1 MVVVLTLKE
10 IEELL
15 SDGGTSPDK
24 PAQWFDRVIWHN
36 TPVPTGQASGS
47 YRGKAGSIRRS
58 NKGRTTRAANGS
70 RRYLI
75 DYDSTVVAYKV

>member
-1 MVVVLTLKE
+1 MLTLKE

-15 SDGGTSPDK
+15 ADGSKATTT
-24 PAQWFDRVIWHN
+24 PAQWFDGSQWHN
-36 TPVPTGQASGS
+36 TPVPTGMASGS

-58 NKGRTTRAANGS
+58 NKGRSRRMPDGS

>member
-1 MVVVLTLKE
+1 VLTLKE

-15 SDGGTSPDK
+15 SEGGSTTDK
-24 PAQWFDRVIWHN
+24 PAQWFDGFIWHS
-36 TPVPTGQASGS
+36 TPVPTGMASGS

-58 NKGRTTRAANGS
+58 NKGRSRRMPNGS